1 MMHFFSTTT
10 THRPVHTGGHHHGDK
25 NDDCDIMS
33 AVVKEDVEKGR
44 NGWQHA
50 AKMTRQA
57 FLRVGT
63 LAESTN
69 AANEIRDARLDAME
83 KRIGDL
89 ETRCHVL
96 LNGLESEREDNARLT
111 ERVSALEK
119 EHANFRNECE
129 TVVGGLEKQVL
140 TMATETSQ
148 MKATTAKCARMEEI
162 VKANEIAL
170 NAVAGSV
177 DDAVAVANVAKDEA
191 KRCVKMMER
200 GFDVNEIRNDVN
212 VLSAQMTRVES
223 ERKECEKFAQACR
236 KAASKAETEARKAD
250 VERTKTQS
258 FAEIVEQFNR
268 EVDRKMQALK
278 VGLQAC
284 DDAEALIKDRARE
297 AKAESDQNKDA
308 MEMFAEKARRKLMES
323 CSHVERVARTC
334 ANVADASTREMHEA
348 MENEKETLRTLEEEM
363 ELRFR
368 DECDRFE
375 RAAKHSKK
383 EVEDVAET
391 VKRQVVDECG
401 QICDVVV
408 AKFVQDRASELS
420 ETVVSAIKM
429 KASDAAADA
438 RRCAEMCSDVSKVAR
453 DAEQQF
459 QRKVDDGFRSVDI
472 AIARAEAAQEDIS
485 TQKET
490 ILRAVDEAL
499 DALRQRE
506 ASCSKRMHDE
516 SEERMRAFRRTIDEL
531 KQSVGNIDAADVV
544 AFKKRCDGL
553 EARVLE
559 CEKNGRVSFGTIE
572 HVNRE
577 LERLTLDF
585 NDVRV
590 DVAERVK
597 RDDEVCK
604 ELERLEKR
612 VKEEIIAATER
623 AQSFAL
629 MEIEP
634 LRLENVEKIEG
645 ICEALFGLENGK
657 MAGKDAQTI
666 KAMTRTMFLE
676 SPRSSEMYLGGGG
689 GGAAAVSME
698 MSSSSMMVPT
708 TESEES
714 ASVFAKIRHLEALA
728 KTFEK
733 RSEVEKLA
741 NEIAARQTEHSQVL
755 KSLHDGVQFA
765 MRERPTREA
774 VEHLVNDISERVLDL
789 ETDKEV
795 NKTRLRQVSETAK
808 EIIDRRCEA
817 LEATHRAQLRKVA
830 NQRISMTHAS
840 TAEDEVSSRS
850 AFTKSNEDSENK
862 LESILLHEYPK
873 RTEMNAAIA
882 GVENQIRRVE
892 ERTRLKL
899 DLKADKKD
907 VVALAERMQNVQS

>member
-1 MMHFFSTTT
+1 MMHFFSTTK
-10 THRPVHTGGHHHGDK
+10 RPLPSGGGGGDK
-25 NDDCDIMS
+25 NDCD
-33 AVVKEDVEKGR
+33 VTVTKEDVEKGR

-63 LAESTN
+63 LAESAN

-375 RAAKHSKK
+375 RVAKHSKK

-817 LEATHRAQLRKVA
+817 LEATHRAQLRKLA

>member
-1 MMHFFSTTT
+1 MMHFFSTTK
-10 THRPVHTGGHHHGDK
+10 RGGGGGDK
-25 NDDCDIMS
+25 NDCD
-33 AVVKEDVEKGR
+33 VTVTKEDVEKGR

-774 VEHLVNDISERVLDL
+774 VEHLVNDITERVLDL

-817 LEATHRAQLRKVA
+817 LEATHRAQLRKLA

-862 LESILLHEYPK
+862 LEAILLHEYPK

>member
-1 MMHFFSTTT
+1 MMHFFSTTK
-10 THRPVHTGGHHHGDK
+10 RPLPSGGGGGDK
-25 NDDCDIMS
+25 NDCD
-33 AVVKEDVEKGR
+33 VTVTKEDVEKGR

-553 EARVLE
+553 EARALE

-817 LEATHRAQLRKVA
+817 LEATHRAQLRKLA

>member
-1 MMHFFSTTT
+1 MMHFFSTTK
-10 THRPVHTGGHHHGDK
+10 HRPVHTGGHHGDK

-33 AVVKEDVEKGR
+33 TVVKEDVEKGR

-708 TESEES
+708 TESEER

-817 LEATHRAQLRKVA
+817 LEATHRAQLRKLA

>member
-1 MMHFFSTTT
+1 MMHFFATTK
-10 THRPVHTGGHHHGDK
+10 RPLHTGGHGDK
-25 NDDCDIMS
+25 NDCDMS
-33 AVVKEDVEKGR
+33 TVVKEDVEKGR

-63 LAESTN
+63 LAESAN

-817 LEATHRAQLRKVA
+817 LEATHRAQLRKLA

>member
-1 MMHFFSTTT
+1 MMHFFSTK
-10 THRPVHTGGHHHGDK
+10 RPGGGGGRDGDK
-25 NDDCDIMS
+25 NGDIIV
-33 AVVKEDVEKGR
+33 VVKEDVEKGR

-63 LAESTN
+63 LAESAN

-223 ERKECEKFAQACR
+223 DRKECEKFAQACR

-375 RAAKHSKK
+375 RAAKHSRK

-391 VKRQVVDECG
+391 VKRQVVDESG

-817 LEATHRAQLRKVA
+817 LEAAHRAQLRKLA

-850 AFTKSNEDSENK
+850 VFTKSNEDSENR

>member
-1 MMHFFSTTT
+1 MMHFFSTTK
-10 THRPVHTGGHHHGDK
+10 RPLPGGGDK
-25 NDDCDIMS
+25 NDCDIIT
-33 AVVKEDVEKGR
+33 VVKEDVEKGR

-63 LAESTN
+63 LAESAN

-817 LEATHRAQLRKVA
+817 LEATHRAQLRKLA

>member
-1 MMHFFSTTT
+1 MMHFFSTTK
-10 THRPVHTGGHHHGDK
+10 RPLPSGGGGGDK
-25 NDDCDIMS
+25 NDCDIT
-33 AVVKEDVEKGR
+33 VVKEDVEKGR

-63 LAESTN
+63 LAESAN

-817 LEATHRAQLRKVA
+817 LEATHRAQLRKLA

>member
-1 MMHFFSTTT
+1 MMHFFSTTK
-10 THRPVHTGGHHHGDK
+10 RPLHTGGHGDK
-25 NDDCDIMS
+25 NDCDIS
-33 AVVKEDVEKGR
+33 TVVKEDVEKGR

-63 LAESTN
+63 LAESAN

-817 LEATHRAQLRKVA
+817 LEATHRAQLRKLA

>member
-1 MMHFFSTTT
+1 MMHFFSTTK
-10 THRPVHTGGHHHGDK
+10 HRPVHTGGHHGDK

-33 AVVKEDVEKGR
+33 TVVKEDVEKGR

-308 MEMFAEKARRKLMES
+308 MEMSAEKARRKLMES

-817 LEATHRAQLRKVA
+817 LEATHRAQLRKLA

-840 TAEDEVSSRS
+840 TPEDEVSSRS

>member
-1 MMHFFSTTT
+1 MMHFFSTTK
-10 THRPVHTGGHHHGDK
+10 RPVHTGGHHGDK
-25 NDDCDIMS
+25 NDDCDMS
-33 AVVKEDVEKGR
+33 TVVKEDVEKGR

-438 RRCAEMCSDVSKVAR
+438 RRCAEMCSNVSKVAR

-817 LEATHRAQLRKVA
+817 LEATHRAQLRKLA

>member
-1 MMHFFSTTT
+1 MMHFFSTT
-10 THRPVHTGGHHHGDK
+10 THRPVHTGGHHGDK

-33 AVVKEDVEKGR
+33 TVVKEDVEKGR

-666 KAMTRTMFLE
+666 KAMTRTMVLE

>member
-1 MMHFFSTTT
+1 MMHFFSTTK
-10 THRPVHTGGHHHGDK
+10 RPLPGGGDK
-25 NDDCDIMS
+25 NDCDIT
-33 AVVKEDVEKGR
+33 VVKEDVEKGR

-162 VKANEIAL
+162 VKANEMAL

-817 LEATHRAQLRKVA
+817 LEATHRAQLRKLA

>member
-1 MMHFFSTTT
+1 MSSSSFEKSTTNKTNIKENINDTNNKIRFFS
-10 THRPVHTGGHHHGDK
+10 RNANV
-25 NDDCDIMS
+25 I
-33 AVVKEDVEKGR
+33 KEDVEKGTKEWSSVPSAVR
-44 NGWQHA
+44 
-50 AKMTRQA
+50 RA
-57 FLRVGT
+57 FLRLGLISERENT
-63 LAESTN
+63 
-69 AANEIRDARLDAME
+69 ANEIRDSRLEATE
-83 KRIGDL
+83 KRLGDV
-89 ETRCHVL
+89 EKRCQIL
-96 LNGLESEREDNARLT
+96 LNGVECEREENARLM
-111 ERVSALEK
+111 ERLSSLEK
-119 EHANFRNECE
+119 EHATFRNECE
-129 TVVGGLEKQVL
+129 TIVSGLEKHVL
-140 TMATETSQ
+140 NVTTETSQ
-148 MKATTAKCARMEEI
+148 MKATVAKSAQMEAI

-170 NAVAGSV
+170 NAVASSV
-177 DDAVAVANVAKDEA
+177 DDAVAVSRVAKDEA

-212 VLSAQMTRVES
+212 VLTAQMTRVES
-223 ERKECEKFAQACR
+223 ERRECEKFAQASR
-236 KAASKAETEARKAD
+236 KAASKAEEEARKAD

-258 FAEIVEQFNR
+258 FAEIVGQFNR

-284 DDAEALIKDRARE
+284 DEAEGLIKDRVRE
-297 AKAESDQNKDA
+297 AKAESDRNRDA
-308 MEMFAEKARRKLMES
+308 MEMFAEKARGKLMES

-348 MENEKETLRTLEEEM
+348 VENEKETLRTLEEEM

-375 RAAKHSKK
+375 RAAKSARK
-383 EVEDVAET
+383 EVEDVAEA
-391 VKRQVVDECG
+391 VKGQVVDECG
-401 QICDVVV
+401 QVCDVVI
-408 AKFVQDRASELS
+408 AKFVQERASELS

-485 TQKET
+485 TQKDT

-506 ASCSKRMHDE
+506 AVARN
-516 SEERMRAFRRTIDEL
+516 AYEL

-559 CEKNGRVSFGTIE
+559 CEKNGRVSFGTLE

-585 NDVRV
+585 NDVRG
-590 DVAERVK
+590 DVAERLR
-597 RDDEVCK
+597 RDEEVCK

-612 VKEEIIAATER
+612 VKEEIVAATER
-623 AQSFAL
+623 AQSFAQ

-657 MAGKDAQTI
+657 MAGKDAQMI
-666 KAMTRTMFLE
+666 KAMTRTMFLD
-676 SPRSSEMYLGGGG
+676 SSTSAMEMYLGGGG
-689 GGAAAVSME
+689 SME
-698 MSSSSMMVPT
+698 MSSSSTLVPT
-708 TESEES
+708 TEHGEGDS
-714 ASVFAKIRHLEALA
+714 ASVFAKIRRLEALA

-741 NEIAARQTEHSQVL
+741 NEIASRQTEHSQVL

-795 NKTRLRQVSETAK
+795 NKTRLRQVTESAK

-817 LEATHRAQLRKVA
+817 LEAAHRAQLRKLA
-830 NQRISMTHAS
+830 NQRIST
-840 TAEDEVSSRS
+840 TTQTTTENEVSSRS
-850 AFTKSNEDSENK
+850 TFTNNDDGENR
-862 LESILLHEYPK
+862 LEAILLHEYPK

-907 VVALAERMQNVQS
+907 VVALAERVVNK

>member
-1 MMHFFSTTT
+1 MMHFFSTTK
-10 THRPVHTGGHHHGDK
+10 RGGGGGDK
-25 NDDCDIMS
+25 NDCD
-33 AVVKEDVEKGR
+33 VTVTKEDVEKGR

-63 LAESTN
+63 LAESAN

-817 LEATHRAQLRKVA
+817 LEATHRAQLRKLA

>member
-1 MMHFFSTTT
+1 MMHFFSTTK
-10 THRPVHTGGHHHGDK
+10 RGGGGGDK
-25 NDDCDIMS
+25 NDGD
-33 AVVKEDVEKGR
+33 VTVTKEDVEKGR

-774 VEHLVNDISERVLDL
+774 VEHLVNDITERVLDL

-817 LEATHRAQLRKVA
+817 LEATHRAQLRKLA

-862 LESILLHEYPK
+862 LEAILLHEYPK

>member
-1 MMHFFSTTT
+1 MHFFSTTK
-10 THRPVHTGGHHHGDK
+10 RGGGGGDK
-25 NDDCDIMS
+25 NDGD
-33 AVVKEDVEKGR
+33 VTVTKEDVEKGR

-817 LEATHRAQLRKVA
+817 LEATHRAQLRKLA

-862 LESILLHEYPK
+862 LEAILLHEYPK

>member
-1 MMHFFSTTT
+1 MMHFFSTTK
-10 THRPVHTGGHHHGDK
+10 RPVHTGGHHGDK
-25 NDDCDIMS
+25 NDDCDMS
-33 AVVKEDVEKGR
+33 TVVKEDVEKGR

-63 LAESTN
+63 LAESAN

-817 LEATHRAQLRKVA
+817 LEATHRAQLRKLA

>member
-1 MMHFFSTTT
+1 MMHFFSTT
-10 THRPVHTGGHHHGDK
+10 THRPVHTGGHHGDK

-33 AVVKEDVEKGR
+33 TVVKEDVEKGR

-666 KAMTRTMFLE
+666 KAMTRTMVLE

-817 LEATHRAQLRKVA
+817 LEATHRAQLRKLA

>member
-1 MMHFFSTTT
+1 
-10 THRPVHTGGHHHGDK
+10 
-25 NDDCDIMS
+25 
-33 AVVKEDVEKGR
+33 
-44 NGWQHA
+44 
-50 AKMTRQA
+50 
-57 FLRVGT
+57 
-63 LAESTN
+63 
-69 AANEIRDARLDAME
+69 
-83 KRIGDL
+83 
-89 ETRCHVL
+89 
-96 LNGLESEREDNARLT
+96 
-111 ERVSALEK
+111 
-119 EHANFRNECE
+119 
-129 TVVGGLEKQVL
+129 
-140 TMATETSQ
+140 

-817 LEATHRAQLRKVA
+817 LEATHRAQLRKLA

>member
-1 MMHFFSTTT
+1 MMHFFSTT
-10 THRPVHTGGHHHGDK
+10 THRPVHTGGHHGDK
-25 NDDCDIMS
+25 SDDCDIMS
-33 AVVKEDVEKGR
+33 TVVKEDVEKGR

-817 LEATHRAQLRKVA
+817 LEATHRAQLRKLA

>member
-1 MMHFFSTTT
+1 MMHFFSTTK
-10 THRPVHTGGHHHGDK
+10 HRPVHTGGHHGDK
-25 NDDCDIMS
+25 NDDCDMS
-33 AVVKEDVEKGR
+33 TVVKEDVEKGR

-817 LEATHRAQLRKVA
+817 LEATHRAQLRKLA

>member
-1 MMHFFSTTT
+1 MMHFFSTTK
-10 THRPVHTGGHHHGDK
+10 RPLHTGGHGDK
-25 NDDCDIMS
+25 NDCDMS
-33 AVVKEDVEKGR
+33 TVVKEDVEKGR

-774 VEHLVNDISERVLDL
+774 VEHLVNDITERVLDL

-817 LEATHRAQLRKVA
+817 LEATHRAQLRKLA

-862 LESILLHEYPK
+862 LEAILLHEYPK

>member
-1 MMHFFSTTT
+1 MMHFFSTTK
-10 THRPVHTGGHHHGDK
+10 RPVHTGGHHGDK
-25 NDDCDIMS
+25 NDDCDMS
-33 AVVKEDVEKGR
+33 TVVKEDVEKGR

-63 LAESTN
+63 LAESAN

-236 KAASKAETEARKAD
+236 KAASKAETGARKAD

-817 LEATHRAQLRKVA
+817 LEAAHRAQLRKLA

>member
-1 MMHFFSTTT
+1 MMHFFSTTK
-10 THRPVHTGGHHHGDK
+10 RPLPGGGDK
-25 NDDCDIMS
+25 NDCDIT
-33 AVVKEDVEKGR
+33 VVKEDVEKGR

-63 LAESTN
+63 LAESAN

-162 VKANEIAL
+162 VKANEMAL
-170 NAVAGSV
+170 SAVAGSV

-375 RAAKHSKK
+375 RAAKHSRK

-817 LEATHRAQLRKVA
+817 LEAAHRAQLRKLA

-850 AFTKSNEDSENK
+850 VFTKSNEDSENK

>member
-1 MMHFFSTTT
+1 MMHFFSTTK
-10 THRPVHTGGHHHGDK
+10 RGGGGGDK
-25 NDDCDIMS
+25 NDCD
-33 AVVKEDVEKGR
+33 VTVTKEDVEKGR

-817 LEATHRAQLRKVA
+817 LEATHRAQLRKLA

-862 LESILLHEYPK
+862 LEAILLHEYPK

>member
-1 MMHFFSTTT
+1 MMHFFSTTK
-10 THRPVHTGGHHHGDK
+10 RPLPGGHGDK
-25 NDDCDIMS
+25 NDCDMS
-33 AVVKEDVEKGR
+33 TVVKEDVEKGR

-63 LAESTN
+63 LAESAN

-817 LEATHRAQLRKVA
+817 LEATHRAQLRKLA

>member
-1 MMHFFSTTT
+1 MMHFFSTT
-10 THRPVHTGGHHHGDK
+10 THRPVHTGGHHGDK

-33 AVVKEDVEKGR
+33 TVVKEDVEKGR

>member
-1 MMHFFSTTT
+1 MMHFFSTTK
-10 THRPVHTGGHHHGDK
+10 RPLHTGGHGDK
-25 NDDCDIMS
+25 NDCDIS
-33 AVVKEDVEKGR
+33 TVVKEDVEKGR

-63 LAESTN
+63 LAESAN

-774 VEHLVNDISERVLDL
+774 VEHLVNDITERVLDL

-817 LEATHRAQLRKVA
+817 LEATHRAQLRKLA

>member
-1 MMHFFSTTT
+1 MST
-10 THRPVHTGGHHHGDK
+10 
-25 NDDCDIMS
+25 
-33 AVVKEDVEKGR
+33 VVKEDVEKGR

-63 LAESTN
+63 LAESAN

-383 EVEDVAET
+383 EVEDVAE
-391 VKRQVVDECG
+391 R
-401 QICDVVV
+401 
-408 AKFVQDRASELS
+408 
-420 ETVVSAIKM
+420 
-429 KASDAAADA
+429 
-438 RRCAEMCSDVSKVAR
+438 
-453 DAEQQF
+453 
-459 QRKVDDGFRSVDI
+459 
-472 AIARAEAAQEDIS
+472 
-485 TQKET
+485 
-490 ILRAVDEAL
+490 
-499 DALRQRE
+499 
-506 ASCSKRMHDE
+506 
-516 SEERMRAFRRTIDEL
+516 
-531 KQSVGNIDAADVV
+531 
-544 AFKKRCDGL
+544 
-553 EARVLE
+553 
-559 CEKNGRVSFGTIE
+559 
-572 HVNRE
+572 
-577 LERLTLDF
+577 
-585 NDVRV
+585 
-590 DVAERVK
+590 
-597 RDDEVCK
+597 
-604 ELERLEKR
+604 
-612 VKEEIIAATER
+612 
-623 AQSFAL
+623 
-629 MEIEP
+629 
-634 LRLENVEKIEG
+634 
-645 ICEALFGLENGK
+645 
-657 MAGKDAQTI
+657 
-666 KAMTRTMFLE
+666 
-676 SPRSSEMYLGGGG
+676 
-689 GGAAAVSME
+689 
-698 MSSSSMMVPT
+698 
-708 TESEES
+708 
-714 ASVFAKIRHLEALA
+714 
-728 KTFEK
+728 
-733 RSEVEKLA
+733 
-741 NEIAARQTEHSQVL
+741 
-755 KSLHDGVQFA
+755 
-765 MRERPTREA
+765 
-774 VEHLVNDISERVLDL
+774 
-789 ETDKEV
+789 
-795 NKTRLRQVSETAK
+795 
-808 EIIDRRCEA
+808 
-817 LEATHRAQLRKVA
+817 
-830 NQRISMTHAS
+830 
-840 TAEDEVSSRS
+840 
-850 AFTKSNEDSENK
+850 
-862 LESILLHEYPK
+862 
-873 RTEMNAAIA
+873 
-882 GVENQIRRVE
+882 
-892 ERTRLKL
+892 
-899 DLKADKKD
+899 
-907 VVALAERMQNVQS
+907 

>member
-1 MMHFFSTTT
+1 MMHFFSTTK
-10 THRPVHTGGHHHGDK
+10 RPLHTGGHHGDK
-25 NDDCDIMS
+25 NDCDMS
-33 AVVKEDVEKGR
+33 TVVKEDVEKGR

-817 LEATHRAQLRKVA
+817 LEATHRAQLRKLA

>member
-1 MMHFFSTTT
+1 MMHFFSTTK
-10 THRPVHTGGHHHGDK
+10 RPLPGGGDK
-25 NDDCDIMS
+25 NDCDIT
-33 AVVKEDVEKGR
+33 VVKEDVEKGR

-817 LEATHRAQLRKVA
+817 LEATHRAQLRKLA

>member
-1 MMHFFSTTT
+1 MHFFSTTK
-10 THRPVHTGGHHHGDK
+10 RPVHTGGHHGDK
-25 NDDCDIMS
+25 NDDCDMS
-33 AVVKEDVEKGR
+33 TVVKEDVEKGR

-63 LAESTN
+63 LAESAN

-817 LEATHRAQLRKVA
+817 LEATHRAQLRKLA

>member
-1 MMHFFSTTT
+1 MMHFFSTTK
-10 THRPVHTGGHHHGDK
+10 RPLHTGGHHGDK
-25 NDDCDIMS
+25 NDDCDMS
-33 AVVKEDVEKGR
+33 TVVKEDVEKGR

-817 LEATHRAQLRKVA
+817 LEAAHRAQLRKLA

-850 AFTKSNEDSENK
+850 AFTKSNEDSENR

>member
-1 MMHFFSTTT
+1 MMHFFSTTK
-10 THRPVHTGGHHHGDK
+10 RPLPSGGGGGDK
-25 NDDCDIMS
+25 NDCD
-33 AVVKEDVEKGR
+33 VTVTKEDVEKGR

-438 RRCAEMCSDVSKVAR
+438 RRCAEMCSNVSKVAR

-817 LEATHRAQLRKVA
+817 LEATHRAQLRKLA